1 MSFIFTLSI
10 IKPDAVKKNYIVPIL
25 NNIHNNGFL
34 IVAIKMKMFSIE
46 DAKVFYKMHINSLFF
61 QSIILFMSSGP
72 SLVMLLEK
80 KNAIKDFRQL
90 IGNTDPK
97 KASKNTIRKIYG
109 ESLEKNAIHGSD
121 NIESAI
127 REIHLNFSLEEI
139 FSSKKNLL
147 F

>member
-25 NNIHNNGFL
+25 NKIHNNGFI
-34 IVAIKMKMFSIE
+34 IVGIKMKKFSIKE
-46 DAKVFYKMHINSLFF
+46 IEAFYKIHINSIFF
-61 QSIILFMSSGP
+61 ESLIMFMLSGP
-72 SLVMLLEK
+72 SLVLLLEK
-80 KNAIKDFRQL
+80 NNAIKDFRNL

-97 KASKNTIRKIYG
+97 KACKNTIRKIYA

-121 NIESAI
+121 SIESVI
-127 REIHLNFSLEEI
+127 RETHLNFSLEEI

>member
-25 NNIHNNGFL
+25 NIIHNNEF
-34 IVAIKMKMFSIE
+34 IIAAIKMKIFSIE
-46 DAKVFYKMHINSLFF
+46 DAKIFYQIHNKTIFF
-61 QSIILFMSSGP
+61 QSLISFMSSGP
-72 SLVMLLEK
+72 SLIMLLEK
-80 KNAIKDFRQL
+80 SNAIADFRKI

-97 KASKNTIRKIYG
+97 KACKNTIRNIYA

-121 NIESAI
+121 SIESAI
-127 REIHLNFSLEEI
+127 RETHLLFSLEEI
-139 FSSKKNLL
+139 FSSNKNLL

>member
-25 NNIHNNGFL
+25 NMIHNNGF
-34 IVAIKMKMFSIE
+34 IIAAIKMKIFSIK
-46 DAKVFYKMHINSLFF
+46 DAEIFYKMHINSSFF
-61 QSIILFMSSGP
+61 KYLVNFISSGP
-72 SLVMLLEK
+72 LLVILLEK
-80 KNAIKDFRQL
+80 KNAIKDFRKL

-97 KASKNTIRKIYG
+97 KAYNNTIRKKYA

-121 NIESAI
+121 SIESVI
-127 REIHLNFSLEEI
+127 RETHINFSLEEI
-139 FSSKKNLL
+139 FSSQRNLL